1 MDEMS
6 QGQGCPS
13 SLKLKLH
20 VSEPKI
26 KDLVFALLSFL
37 PWFNPP
43 SLWGYSEPIYFGKM
57 YLVL

>member
-6 QGQGCPS
+6 QGQGCLSP
-13 SLKLKLH
+13 LKLKLH

-26 KDLVFALLSFL
+26 KDLELALLRFL
-37 PWFNPP
+37 PRYNPP
-43 SLWGYSEPIYFGKM
+43 SLRGYSEPIYFGKM